1 MVLVF
6 FFFFKIICHPVLSY
20 VLHFFTLKAAHSS
33 ASLFSLIKTALLQ
46 VFHHPLP
53 RHPSPRPG
61 GLEVEAA
68 GDGVDVEDLAGEEEA
83 GDALAFEAAEVH
95 FVEGHAAGGDEL
107 LFEGAFAVDGQAAFA
122 ELRNEGIQLGLAEV
136 SPVLFRVD
144 SFPTSI
150 SLL

>member
-1 MVLVF
+1 M
-6 FFFFKIICHPVLSY
+6 
-20 VLHFFTLKAAHSS
+20 
-33 ASLFSLIKTALLQ
+33 
-46 VFHHPLP
+46 
-53 RHPSPRPG
+53 
-61 GLEVEAA
+61 
-68 GDGVDVEDLAGEEEA
+68 
-83 GDALAFEAAEVH
+83 
-95 FVEGHAAGGDEL
+95 EGHAAGGDEL